1 MPDNTPA
8 SGPSLGAPTSPSAS
22 GSGTGGNT
30 AAPGGV
36 GHARMSLREREK
48 QLDRGASVLDLGTD
62 ITFREVLRIF
72 ARVVSTFRLFKARI
86 ATKLGFITVELV
98 FRLMV
103 APWPGK
109 VVVDHVILGAPIGD
123 ASGFPTY
130 LAPLVL
136 LLNGMGPVEMMLWV
150 FLLGVFMVTVFGFTT
165 SRGAGRSPSG
175 APTGA
180 SAGSSG
186 GATVLSPQGHGT
198 LAQGHDIATQTENQ
212 ANMGSGL
219 MAGILGVIDFRVHL
233 RLSQSLNHF
242 LRTQVAGKLR
252 SLPMTTLDDLRIGDS
267 VYRVLYDSTSANML
281 LHGIALG
288 LYSGLL
294 GVVITLYIMLTYFGA
309 ASEVIVLGM
318 LALPIVFLIELP
330 FARMARRRGQAS
342 RASGSRTTS
351 NIEEG
356 MSNVLAVQS
365 LGGNERESRRFRRAS
380 AESFKR
386 FRTEWFVVLT
396 YRQAFSLALMLSQVL
411 FFLVMAGRVIDGT
424 FTAGDYFVLTYYF
437 FVLSATFGAWGFMYT
452 EWQRYIAGMR
462 RVFFLMDLP
471 GERSRDG
478 VELGGIKRG
487 VEMKGVGLVYPD
499 GRRALRHVDLEAR
512 IGEIVAF
519 VGPTGAGKTSLA
531 YMVPAFVQATEG
543 TVSIDGVDLKDVAVE
558 SLREQVSYVFQ
569 ETQLFSD
576 SILENIR
583 YGNRDATEAQ
593 VERAA
598 RIAGAHDFI
607 AALPDGYRTNLGTVT
622 TKLSVGQK
630 QRIAIARGLLRDA
643 RILILDEPTS
653 ALDPETEAYLVDAL
667 HEAAKDRLVIIIAH
681 RLSTIAHADRICFLE
696 DGEVRESGSH
706 EELMAIP
713 DGRYR
718 EYVSLQAGSQA

>member
-1 MPDNTPA
+1 MAEAARA
-8 SGPSLGAPTSPSAS
+8 SRP
-22 GSGTGGNT
+22 
-30 AAPGGV
+30 
-36 GHARMSLREREK
+36 SLREHEE
-48 QLDRGASVLDLGTD
+48 QLDRAASVLDLGTD
-62 ITFREVLRIF
+62 IGFRDVLRIF
-72 ARVVSTFRLFKARI
+72 ARVVSTFGLFKARI
-86 ATKLGFITVELV
+86 ATKLGFITVELA
-98 FRLMV
+98 FRLLV

-109 VVVDHVILGAPIGD
+109 VVVDHVILGMPIGD
-123 ASGFPTY
+123 ASGFPAF
-130 LAPLVL
+130 LAPAVL
-136 LLNGMGPVEMMLWV
+136 LLDGMGPVEMMLWV

-186 GATVLSPQGHGT
+186 GATALTPQGLGT

-212 ANMGSGL
+212 ANLGSGL
-219 MAGILGVIDFRVHL
+219 MAGLLGFIDFRVHL
-233 RLSQSLNHF
+233 RLSQSMNHF
-242 LRTQVAGKLR
+242 LRTRVAGKLR

-294 GVVITLYIMLTYFGA
+294 GVVITLYIMFTYFGA
-309 ASEVIVLGM
+309 APEVIVLGM

-342 RASGSRTTS
+342 RASGSSTTS

-365 LGGNERESRRFRRAS
+365 LGGNEREARRFRRAS

-386 FRTEWFVVLT
+386 FRTEWFLVLT
-396 YRQAFSLALMLSQVL
+396 VRQAFSLALMLGQVL
-411 FFLVMAGRVIDGT
+411 FFIVMAGRVIDGT
-424 FTAGDYFVLTYYF
+424 FTAGDYFVLTYYY
-437 FVLSATFGAWGFMYT
+437 FVLSATFGAWGFVYT
-452 EWQRYIAGMR
+452 EWQGYVAGMR

-471 GERSRDG
+471 EEKTRDG
-478 VELGGIKRG
+478 VELDRIKRG
-487 VEMKGVGLVYPD
+487 VEMKGVGLTYPD
-499 GRRALRHVDLEAR
+499 GRRALRKVDLEAR

-543 TVSIDGVDLKDVAVE
+543 TVKVDGVDLKDVAVE
-558 SLREQVSYVFQ
+558 SLRKQVSYVFQ

-583 YGNRDATEAQ
+583 YGNPAATEAQ
-593 VERAA
+593 VERSA
-598 RIAGAHDFI
+598 RVAGAHDFI

-622 TKLSVGQK
+622 SKLSVGQK
-630 QRIAIARGLLRDA
+630 QRIAIARGLLREA

-653 ALDPETEAYLVDAL
+653 ALDPETEGYLVDAL
-667 HEAAKDRLVIIIAH
+667 DEAAKDKLVIIIAH
-681 RLSTIAHADRICFLE
+681 RLSTIANADRIYLLE
-696 DGEVRESGSH
+696 DGEVRESGTH
-706 EELMAIP
+706 EELMAVP

>member
-1 MPDNTPA
+1 MA
-8 SGPSLGAPTSPSAS
+8 EAAGP
-22 GSGTGGNT
+22 
-30 AAPGGV
+30 AAPGSG
-36 GHARMSLREREK
+36 RLPRPSLREGEK
-48 QLDRGASVLDLGTD
+48 QLDRSASVLDADTD
-62 ITFREVLRIF
+62 ISFRETMRIF
-72 ARVVSTFRLFKARI
+72 ARVISYFRLFKARI

-98 FRLMV
+98 FRLMI

-109 VVVDHVILGAPIGD
+109 IVVDHVILGMPIADG
-123 ASGFPTY
+123 ASGFPAY
-130 LAPLVL
+130 LAPFVL
-136 LLNGMGPVEMMLWV
+136 LLDGMGPVETMLWIL
-150 FLLGVFMVTVFGFTT
+150 LLGVFMVTVFGFTT

-186 GATVLSPQGHGT
+186 GATALTPQGHGT

-219 MAGILGVIDFRVHL
+219 MAGLLGVLDFRVHL
-233 RLSQSLNHF
+233 RLMQSINHL
-242 LRTQVAGKLR
+242 LRTEVAAKLK

-267 VYRVLYDSTSANML
+267 VYRALYDTTSVSAL

-288 LYSGLL
+288 LYSGVL
-294 GVVITLYIMLTYFGA
+294 GVVVTLYIMFTYYGNA
-309 ASEVIVLGM
+309 PEVIVLGM
-318 LALPIVFLIELP
+318 LMLPVTFLIELP
-330 FARMARRRGQAS
+330 FARMARRRSQAS
-342 RASGSRTTS
+342 RASGASTTS

-365 LGGNERESRRFRRAS
+365 LGGNKREGQRFRKAS
-380 AESFKR
+380 KESFKR
-386 FRTEWFVVLT
+386 FRTESFVMLT
-396 YRQAFSLALMLSQVL
+396 YQQVFSLALMLGQVL
-411 FFLVMAGRVIDGT
+411 FFIVMAGRVIEGT

-452 EWQRYIAGMR
+452 EWQRHIAGMR
-462 RVFFLMDLP
+462 RMFFLMDLTP
-471 GERSRDG
+471 ERTGDG
-478 VELGGIKRG
+478 VELPAIVRG
-487 VEMKGVGLVYPD
+487 VEMKGVGLTYPD
-499 GRRALRHVDLEAR
+499 GRRALRNVDLQAR

-531 YMVPAFVQATEG
+531 YMVPAFIQATEG
-543 TVSIDGVDLKDVAVE
+543 KVSIDGVDLKDVSVD

-583 YGNRDATEAQ
+583 YGNRDATQEQ
-593 VERAA
+593 VERVA

-607 AALPDGYRTNLGTVT
+607 TALPDGYGTSLGTVT
-622 TKLSVGQK
+622 SKLSVGQK

-667 HEAAKDRLVIIIAH
+667 HEAAKDKLVIIIAH
-681 RLSTIAHADRICFLE
+681 RLSTIAHADRIYFLE
-696 DGEVRESGSH
+696 QGEIKESGSH
-706 EELMAIP
+706 EELMAVP
-713 DGRYR
+713 DGRYGK
-718 EYVSLQAGSQA
+718 YVSLQAGSHA

>member
-1 MPDNTPA
+1 MAEGAGA
-8 SGPSLGAPTSPSAS
+8 SRSSF
-22 GSGTGGNT
+22 
-30 AAPGGV
+30 
-36 GHARMSLREREK
+36 REGEK
-48 QLDRGASVLDLGTD
+48 QLDRAASVLDLGTD
-62 ITFREVLRIF
+62 IPFREVLRIF

-109 VVVDHVILGAPIGD
+109 IVVDHVILGAPIGD
-123 ASGFPTY
+123 ASGFPAY

-136 LLNGMGPVEMMLWV
+136 LLDGMGPVETMLWV
-150 FLLGVFMVTVFGFTT
+150 LLLGAFMVTVFGFTT

-186 GATVLSPQGHGT
+186 GATALTPQGHGT

-212 ANMGSGL
+212 ANLSSGL
-219 MAGILGVIDFRVHL
+219 MAGILGILDFRMHL
-233 RLSQSLNHF
+233 RLTQSMNHL

-267 VYRVLYDSTSANML
+267 VYRVLYDSTSVSAL
-281 LHGIALG
+281 LYGIALG

-294 GVVITLYIMLTYFGA
+294 GVAVTLYIMFTYFGA
-309 ASEVIVLGM
+309 AVEVIVLGM

-342 RASGSRTTS
+342 RASGSSTTS

-386 FRTEWFVVLT
+386 FRTEWFLVLT
-396 YRQAFSLALMLSQVL
+396 YRQVFSLALLLSQIV
-411 FFLVMAGRVIDGT
+411 FFIVMAGRVIDGT

-452 EWQRYIAGMR
+452 EWQRDIAGMR

-471 GERSRDG
+471 EEKTRDG
-478 VELGGIKRG
+478 VQLDRIRHG

-499 GRRALRHVDLEAR
+499 GRRALRNVDLEAR

-543 TVSIDGVDLKDVAVE
+543 TVSVDGVDLKDVAVE

-583 YGNRDATEAQ
+583 YGNPAATEAE
-593 VERAA
+593 VERVA
-598 RIAGAHDFI
+598 RIAGAHDFV

-622 TKLSVGQK
+622 SKLSVGQK

-667 HEAAKDRLVIIIAH
+667 HEAAKDKLVIIVAH

-696 DGEVRESGSH
+696 EGEIRESGSH
-706 EELMAIP
+706 EELMAMP
-713 DGRYR
+713 DGRYQ
-718 EYVSLQAGSQA
+718 EYVSLQAGPQ

>member
-30 AAPGGV
+30 AAPGGA
-36 GHARMSLREREK
+36 GHARMSLRERET
-48 QLDRGASVLDLGTD
+48 QLDRAASVLDLGTD

-86 ATKLGFITVELV
+86 LAKLGFITVELV

-109 VVVDHVILGAPIGD
+109 IVVDHVILGAPLGD

-136 LLNGMGPVEMMLWV
+136 LLDGMGPVEMMLWV

-309 ASEVIVLGM
+309 ASEVVVLGM

-342 RASGSRTTS
+342 RASGSTTTS

-411 FFLVMAGRVIDGT
+411 FFIVMAGRVIDGT

-478 VELGGIKRG
+478 VKLGGIERG

-643 RILILDEPTS
+643 RVLILDEPTS

-667 HEAAKDRLVIIIAH
+667 HEAVKDRLVIIIAH
-681 RLSTIAHADRICFLE
+681 RLSTIAHADRIYFLE
-696 DGEVRESGSH
+696 AGEVRESGSH
-706 EELMAIP
+706 EELMAVP

-718 EYVSLQAGSQA
+718 EYVLLQAGAG

>member
-1 MPDNTPA
+1 MAEAVRA
-8 SGPSLGAPTSPSAS
+8 SRPSF
-22 GSGTGGNT
+22 
-30 AAPGGV
+30 
-36 GHARMSLREREK
+36 REGEK
-48 QLDRGASVLDLGTD
+48 RLDRAASVLDLGTD
-62 ITFREVLRIF
+62 IPFREVLRIF

-109 VVVDHVILGAPIGD
+109 IVVDHVILGAPIGD
-123 ASGFPTY
+123 ASGFPAY

-136 LLNGMGPVEMMLWV
+136 LLDGMGPVEMMLWV
-150 FLLGVFMVTVFGFTT
+150 LLLGAFMVTVFGFTT

-186 GATVLSPQGHGT
+186 GATALTPQGHGT
-198 LAQGHDIATQTENQ
+198 LAQGHDVATQTENQ
-212 ANMGSGL
+212 ANLSSGL
-219 MAGILGVIDFRVHL
+219 MAGILGILDFRMHL
-233 RLSQSLNHF
+233 RLTQSMNHL
-242 LRTQVAGKLR
+242 LRTQVAAKLR

-267 VYRVLYDSTSANML
+267 VYRVLYDSTSVSAL
-281 LHGIALG
+281 LYGIALG

-294 GVVITLYIMLTYFGA
+294 GVAVTLYIMFTYFGA
-309 ASEVIVLGM
+309 APEVIVLGM

-342 RASGSRTTS
+342 RASGSSTTS

-386 FRTEWFVVLT
+386 FRTEWFLVLT
-396 YRQAFSLALMLSQVL
+396 YRQVFSLALLLSQIV
-411 FFLVMAGRVIDGT
+411 FFIVMAGRVIDGT

-452 EWQRYIAGMR
+452 EWQRDIAGMR

-471 GERSRDG
+471 EEKTRGG
-478 VELGGIKRG
+478 VGLGRIKHG

-499 GRRALRHVDLEAR
+499 GRRALRNVDLEAR

-543 TVSIDGVDLKDVAVE
+543 AVSVDGVDLKDVSAD
-558 SLREQVSYVFQ
+558 SLRDQVSYVFQ

-583 YGNRDATEAQ
+583 YGNPAATEAQ
-593 VERAA
+593 VERVA

-622 TKLSVGQK
+622 SKLSVGQK

-667 HEAAKDRLVIIIAH
+667 HEAAKDKLVIIVAH
-681 RLSTIAHADRICFLE
+681 RLSTIAHADRIYFL
-696 DGEVRESGSH
+696 DQGEVRESGSH
-706 EELMAIP
+706 EQLMALP

-718 EYVSLQAGSQA
+718 EYVSLQAGSQ